1 MIRKGNRVPNRP
13 EERVWQEQVPVLIMK
28 HEAFPLKPGDRSS
41 RGPTAPLRIEKVP
54 EHSIAALP
62 DLTLPY
68 PSLPQDGYLG
78 FPYTWTSGIL
88 RGPYGVTA
96 DKSAQTKDELIVTG
110 ADSKIPNAP
119 IA

>member
-1 MIRKGNRVPNRP
+1 MRNL
-13 EERVWQEQVPVLIMK
+13 PVLIIK

-68 PSLPQDGYLG
+68 PRMD
-78 FPYTWTSGIL
+78 TWKL
-88 RGPYGVTA
+88 RMHDIP
-96 DKSAQTKDELIVTG
+96 TG
-110 ADSKIPNAP
+110 ALR
-119 IA
+119 